1 MGGVDS
7 APHDFSQDKM
17 TFIQW
22 GQYLPTN
29 WADEAGVE
37 ELGPEREGRAMTGG
51 SVVVF
56 LQPVQELGHGVNII
70 VQIAPQREK

>member
-1 MGGVDS
+1 MGSIDS
-7 APHDFSQDKM
+7 APHYFSQAEM

-22 GQYLPTN
+22 GQCLPTN

-37 ELGPEREGRAMTGG
+37 EVDPEREGLAMTGG

-56 LQPVQELGHGVNII
+56 LQPVQELGHAVNII
-70 VQIAPQREK
+70 V